1 MRLNPTKK
9 IAIEVDHSAG
19 HVKNLP
25 EGLHVANM
33 NAKYG
38 GKQRALRDS
47 VINEECLGPEN
58 ATMYLNGGKWSTN
71 FVPEL
76 PTRTVDCKAKVGE
89 VKIMSF
95 AEDAPPPFYDWEA
108 PAKDTRV
115 QKAKG
120 KTGVKEG
127 YVGKA
132 KGVKQVHW
140 ERGWYVY
147 GMSTITKNAETNI
160 SRVLSNLPDVRNE
173 RTALQH
179 TVESR
184 GHILVL
190 PPKFHPEV
198 AGVGIEYSWGMSKLE
213 YRRELNDE
221 VPKHLNSNIVA
232 SMSPETILTFSR
244 ARRIER
250 RTRDYC
256 RGYFIHAKDG
266 KRPILRKTS
275 KGFAQDVQSAPQHH

>member
-1 MRLNPTKK
+1 EGYWGFAEFEKQVMDMINCFNALEPNKK

-76 PTRTVDCKAKVGE
+76 PTRTVD
-89 VKIMSF
+89 S
-95 AEDAPPPFYDWEA
+95 
-108 PAKDTRV
+108 
-115 QKAKG
+115 
-120 KTGVKEG
+120 
-127 YVGKA
+127 

-221 VPKHLNSNIVA
+221 
-232 SMSPETILTFSR
+232 
-244 ARRIER
+244 
-250 RTRDYC
+250 
-256 RGYFIHAKDG
+256 
-266 KRPILRKTS
+266 
-275 KGFAQDVQSAPQHH
+275 